1 MDLFTSL
8 EKSNLG
14 RTSSYAA
21 QQRSNKA
28 VENTWE
34 SGQNRK
40 DKQSLACF
48 LLEKLS
54 CKYDSPDKWFPY
66 YYILE
71 TQLMSIK
78 NAWNPKPTK
87 RQKKKNEI
95 WHFKTTTKLT
105 VTTYTK
111 SFLLLTAVTVI

>member
-8 EKSNLG
+8 EKSNIG
-14 RTSSYAA
+14 RSSSYTA

-40 DKQSLACF
+40 DKESLACF
-48 LLEKLS
+48 QLEKLS
-54 CKYDSPDKWFPY
+54 CQYDSPDKWFPY
-66 YYILE
+66 SYTLRLNWR
-71 TQLMSIK
+71 QQ
-78 NAWNPKPTK
+78 K
-87 RQKKKNEI
+87 RPGTKKNEI
-95 WHFKTTTKLT
+95 WQFKTITKLT
-105 VTTYTK
+105 VTTYRK